1 MTENV
6 QSYIDMLRNFAG
18 GLGLPKL
25 DVDKLIETH
34 RKNIDALGRSA
45 ETAAA
50 GAQAVAKTQRET
62 LEAGLREAS
71 TLAREFRPLG
81 DAKENLARQT
91 EFAKKVFDI
100 TVQGARESAQTTKQ
114 STSDSVKIVSERLKE
129 TFEEVRGAAG
139 RAGDEPG
146 KK

>member
-25 DVDKLIETH
+25 DVDKLVETH
-34 RKNIDALGRSA
+34 RKNIDALGRSV

-50 GAQAVAKTQRET
+50 GAQAVAKRQRET
-62 LEAGLREAS
+62 LEASLREAS

-91 EFAKKVFDI
+91 EFARKVFDI
-100 TVQGARESAQTTKQ
+100 TLQGARESAQAAKQ
-114 STSDSVKIVSERLKE
+114 STGDSVKIVSERLKE
-129 TFEEVRGAAG
+129 TFEEVRDVAD
-139 RAGDEPG
+139 RAGSETG